1 MSLSSKNKKIKK
13 IQDQIRFKTL
23 QQNTCIMGFQ
33 TISRQLKFQSNL
45 KFDRI
50 LKVKFTQI
58 SFRYDR
64 VSLLLI

>member
-1 MSLSSKNKKIKK
+1 
-13 IQDQIRFKTL
+13 
-23 QQNTCIMGFQ
+23 MGFQ
-33 TISRQLKFQSNL
+33 TISRQLKFQSNR